1 MSDGDWRRRRLL
13 FALLVFQERGQ
24 RGYRSTVRVLL
35 RLLPQRMQKLA
46 VAGLD
51 TPHCGQARA

>member
-1 MSDGDWRRRRLL
+1 MATPYERFYAS
-13 FALLVFQERGQ
+13 AL
-24 RGYRSTVRVLL
+24 RVLL

-51 TPHCGQARA
+51 TPHCGQARACR